1 MKPVNAAFVVLL
13 LVLMKSKKIDKVYII
28 TQSSLKLIDFLN
40 YFRVN
45 SDFNSGGIFP
55 HDQRSTLFTHLSF
68 HTQCSEVL

>member
-28 TQSSLKLIDFLN
+28 NQSSLKLIDFLN
-40 YFRVN
+40 YFCAN